1 MKEII
6 TSFIEAFDLV
16 PVDEEQ
22 FETFKAAIE

>member
-6 TSFIEAFDLV
+6 TSFIEEFDLV

-22 FETFKAAIE
+22 YESFKTITE